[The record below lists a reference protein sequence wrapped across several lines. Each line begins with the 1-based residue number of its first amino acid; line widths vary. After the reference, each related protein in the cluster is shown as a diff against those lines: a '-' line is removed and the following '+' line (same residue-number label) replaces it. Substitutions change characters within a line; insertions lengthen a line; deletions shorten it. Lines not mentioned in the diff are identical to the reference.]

1 MRQRIDPAELYSD
14 ALAGMPETIDGQ
26 APLPVPTTC
35 PVTLDELL
43 GESHDLSLS
52 RASP

>member
-1 MRQRIDPAELYSD
+1 MRQRIDLDLLYRQ
-14 ALAGMPETIDGQ
+14 ARHVMPESHDGQ

-43 GESHDLSLS
+43 GDEG
-52 RASP
+52 